1 MATNASIKSI
11 GNIQVL
17 FLILFAFQSY
27 AQDQNA
33 LVLTD
38 DAKYFS
44 FWSGNWVLLRDD
56 GSVDST
62 TFYNV
67 KHGVHEAAYAEEWQ
81 MGPGNKSIA
90 IRAWDK
96 TNSKW
101 GFVWVSSNG
110 LFQVWDT
117 RKVGKD
123 WYIYKEFDVNGDKYM
138 SRQGFLLQADGTVLR
153 ISEKSYDGIK
163 WELRFKQI
171 LKKVS

>member
-1 MATNASIKSI
+1 MK
-11 GNIQVL
+11 NILSL
-17 FLILFAFQSY
+17 FLIIYWIQGQS
-27 AQDQNA
+27 QDQNA
-33 LVLTD
+33 LMMTD
-38 DAKYFS
+38 DAQYFS
-44 FWSGNWVLLRDD
+44 FWSGKWLLLRDD

-62 TFYNV
+62 TFYKVNRS
-67 KHGVHEAAYAEEWQ
+67 VHDASFFEEWQ

-123 WYIYKEFDVNGDKYM
+123 WYIYKEFDVNGDKYL
-138 SRQGFLLQADGTVLR
+138 SRQGFILQENGTVLR
-153 ISEKSYDGIK
+153 ISEKSYDGLK

-171 LKKVS
+171 LKKAN

>member
-1 MATNASIKSI
+1 MK
-11 GNIQVL
+11 NILLL
-17 FLILFAFQSY
+17 FLVLSLFQSQ

-33 LVLTD
+33 LVLSS
-38 DAKYFS
+38 DAEYFS
-44 FWSGNWVLLRDD
+44 FWPGTWFLLRDN

-62 TFYNV
+62 TYYKINRSI
-67 KHGVHEAAYAEEWQ
+67 HEAALIEEWQ

-117 RKVGKD
+117 RKIVND
-123 WYIYKEFDVNGDKYM
+123 WYIYKEFDVNGDKYL
-138 SRQGFLLQADGTVLR
+138 SRQGFLLQDDGTVLR
-153 ISEKSYDGIK
+153 ISEKSYDGTN
-163 WELRFKQI
+163 WELRFRQI
-171 LKKVS
+171 LKKVN